1 MLKEQIKR
9 ESPAARVDSDTTEV
23 AGCGSDVVG
32 SDGSREDSAGVAGE
46 EGGWTG
52 LVTW

>member
-9 ESPAARVDSDTTEV
+9 ESPVARVDSDTTEV

-32 SDGSREDSAGVAGE
+32 EMDPNVWTAKGV
-46 EGGWTG
+46 
-52 LVTW
+52 V